1 MRAKILSFLTLLA
14 LAFSVLAPSAA
25 ARASSFERAQAEPAA
40 PDLLQFTAGGH
51 VIGFQRQAVYV
62 AAADHALRI
71 EFVGGAGAMPQGSRG
86 AAGDEVTGGTP
97 ALGSVTYA
105 EAWTGVSVQYDAVAD
120 GIVKS
125 TYTVAPGVDLAHIQL
140 RYNLPVQAQADGSLK
155 FELASA
161 LGALTESAPV
171 AWQEIGGARLPVP
184 VKFTV
189 SADNQVGFQVGDYNA
204 RYPLTI
210 DPTYQWH
217 SFLGSG
223 SADFAY
229 AIALDASGSIYIAG
243 TSPASWEGDG
253 GVAPKRS
260 FSGGADMVVV
270 KLSNAGLYQ
279 WHAFYGSSGADAAY
293 GITVDTGGSIY
304 VTGYAMETWGAPLH
318 VHSGGSD
325 IAVLKLDSTTAA
337 IQWNT
342 FYGSGGGDF
351 ATAIEVDATGYL
363 AVTGYSDAT
372 WQGGGPWPDPLNP
385 FSGGSD
391 IAVLQLRASDG
402 LYLWHTFYGSSG
414 NDYGFGI
421 AVDASPSNNIYVI
434 GSSNATWGS
443 PLRPYNGGIDVVIL
457 KLNKVGDFQWNT
469 FYGSPGSDQ
478 GMGIAV
484 DGSYN
489 VYAAGYSD
497 GTWQGEA
504 NADPQH
510 AHAGGMDIAV
520 LKLNTSGIYQWHTF
534 YGSSSYETANGIAV
548 DGGGNVYVAGGSGAS
563 WQGDGNANPAHPF
576 SGLFDLTLLRLT
588 TSGEYSRHTFYG
600 SSDMDLGGSIDL
612 DAGGGVYLA
621 GTSAA
626 TWLGD
631 ASTAPRHAHTGYYDF
646 AVIKLGASY
655 TYQWHTFYG
664 SASDDSAGG
673 MAVDAAGNIYIAGM
687 SRALWLGNAGQF
699 PIHAYS
705 SNSDIVVVKLD
716 RNGVYQWH
724 TFYGSSDSDSSQ
736 AIALDANGNIY
747 VTGDSYT
754 TWQGDG
760 NTDPLHPHN
769 DMDELFVLKLDA
781 SGAYQWHTFYGG
793 IYNDQGNGLALD
805 LSGNVYVMGE
815 SGETYQGDGNQ
826 DPRHAYTGGWDYA
839 ILKLDANGAYQW
851 HTFYGSATHDYA
863 HGMALDS
870 SGNVYVVGDSFA
882 GWQGDNTAD
891 PLHGFAG
898 GSDIAVLKLDQD
910 GVYQWHTFYG
920 SSDSDHV
927 GGIAMDTSAN
937 LYIAGSSTATWQ
949 GDGDASPLHPFS
961 GGSDM
966 LVLKLNSGGAYQWHT
981 FYGSGGI
988 DRATGIAADGSG
1000 NLYVTGGAD
1009 YTWQGDGGADPLHP
1023 YAGGL
1028 DVMVA
1033 KLTSSGGYRWHTFY
1047 GSTAYD
1053 QGADV
1058 ALDGAGNIYLIGAS
1072 DGTWQAEAGVNP
1084 LRPYADGQDMF
1095 VMRLTDLWPLYLPIV
1110 VK

>member
-40 PDLLQFTAGGH
+40 PGLLQFTADGH
-51 VIGFQRQAVYV
+51 ILGFQRQAVYV

-86 AAGDEVTGGTP
+86 AAGDEVTGGAP

-125 TYTVAPGVDLAHIQL
+125 TYTVAPGADASQIRL
-140 RYNLPVQAQADGSLK
+140 RYNVPVTLNADGSLM
-155 FELASA
+155 LR
-161 LGALTESAPV
+161 LDQGLMTEAAPIAWQDIEGRRVPV
-171 AWQEIGGARLPVP
+171 AVAFTLTPGPSPEGRGEQPPLPGNAVRSLGEGWGEGGV
-184 VKFTV
+184 V
-189 SADNQVGFQVGDYNA
+189 SFSIGDYDA

-318 VHSGGSD
+318 AHSGGSD
-325 IAVLKLDSTTAA
+325 IVVLKLDSTTAA

-421 AVDASPSNNIYVI
+421 AADASPSNNIYVI
-434 GSSNATWGS
+434 GSSDATWGS
-443 PLRPYNGGIDVVIL
+443 PLRPYNGGVDMVIL

-497 GTWQGEA
+497 GDWQGRRMQTPRTCWVDGYRRA
-504 NADPQH
+504 Q
-510 AHAGGMDIAV
+510 
-520 LKLNTSGIYQWHTF
+520 LNTSRVYQWHTF
-534 YGSSSYETANGIAV
+534 CKPSSYETANGIAV

-621 GTSAA
+621 GTSAI

-631 ASTAPRHAHTGYYDF
+631 ASTAPRHAHTNYYDF
-646 AVIKLGASY
+646 AILKLGASY

-664 SASDDSAGG
+664 SASDDGAGG
-673 MAVDAAGNIYIAGM
+673 MAVDAAGNIYIAGV

-705 SNSDIVVVKLD
+705 SGSDIVVVKLD
-716 RNGVYQWH
+716 RNGAYQWH

-760 NTDPLHPHN
+760 NIDPLHLHN
-769 DMDELFVLKLDA
+769 DMDDLLVLKLDA
-781 SGAYQWHTFYGG
+781 SALSVAQRFMAASTTTRKWHRR
-793 IYNDQGNGLALD
+793 DA
-805 LSGNVYVMGE
+805 SGNVYVMG
-815 SGETYQGDGNQ
+815 G
-826 DPRHAYTGGWDYA
+826 R
-839 ILKLDANGAYQW
+839 
-851 HTFYGSATHDYA
+851 
-863 HGMALDS
+863 
-870 SGNVYVVGDSFA
+870 
-882 GWQGDNTAD
+882 
-891 PLHGFAG
+891 
-898 GSDIAVLKLDQD
+898 
-910 GVYQWHTFYG
+910 
-920 SSDSDHV
+920 
-927 GGIAMDTSAN
+927 
-937 LYIAGSSTATWQ
+937 
-949 GDGDASPLHPFS
+949 
-961 GGSDM
+961 
-966 LVLKLNSGGAYQWHT
+966 
-981 FYGSGGI
+981 
-988 DRATGIAADGSG
+988 
-1000 NLYVTGGAD
+1000 
-1009 YTWQGDGGADPLHP
+1009 
-1023 YAGGL
+1023 
-1028 DVMVA
+1028 
-1033 KLTSSGGYRWHTFY
+1033 
-1047 GSTAYD
+1047 
-1053 QGADV
+1053 
-1058 ALDGAGNIYLIGAS
+1058 
-1072 DGTWQAEAGVNP
+1072 
-1084 LRPYADGQDMF
+1084 
-1095 VMRLTDLWPLYLPIV
+1095 
-1110 VK
+1110 